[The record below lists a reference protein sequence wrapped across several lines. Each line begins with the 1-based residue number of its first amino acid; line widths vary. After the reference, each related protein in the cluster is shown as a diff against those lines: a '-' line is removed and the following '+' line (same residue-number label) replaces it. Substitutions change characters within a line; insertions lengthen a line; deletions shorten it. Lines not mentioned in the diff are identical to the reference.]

1 MKRGKEYI
9 FQKDVLVLK
18 PTLGWRENK
27 KGGAESCASFTTI
40 IIAKQFIPLAT
51 KNHVRK
57 PQIEQYYIY
66 IYV

>member
-27 KGGAESCASFTTI
+27 KRGAESCASFTAI
-40 IIAKQFIPLAT
+40 IIAKQLIHAQKIT
-51 KNHVRK
+51 SENHK
-57 PQIEQYYIY
+57 LNNITSIY
-66 IYV
+66 NV